1 MALSLVTF
9 VQLPRPTSSA
19 AAAMMMMKAMLL
31 LSVASLVSVADAAG
45 NVTTMFADNV
55 TTINMGL
62 KDGDTC
68 AADVKETLMVTPAGW
83 DCDG

>member
-19 AAAMMMMKAMLL
+19 AAAMMMKAMLL

-45 NVTTMFADNV
+45 MMTTMYADNV
-55 TTINMGL
+55 TTIQLGL

-68 AADVKETLMVTPAGW
+68 AADVKETLMVPPAGW